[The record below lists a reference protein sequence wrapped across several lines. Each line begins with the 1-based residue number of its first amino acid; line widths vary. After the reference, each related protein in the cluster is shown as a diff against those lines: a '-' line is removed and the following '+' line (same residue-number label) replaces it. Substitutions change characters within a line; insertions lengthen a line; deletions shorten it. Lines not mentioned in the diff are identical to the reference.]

1 MKVKDYR
8 AVNSGSLLGFVTI
21 ITAEGF
27 EMKGFKLI
35 DGPNGLFVA
44 SPSVKGTDND
54 GNDKYY
60 DQVWIPKEL
69 NQELLELVSNEVDS
83 EDLASNTNNAQVPF

>member
-1 MKVKDYR
+1 MKVKDFR
-8 AVNSGSLLGFVTI
+8 KVNSGSLVGFLTVVTS
-21 ITAEGF
+21 EGF

-35 DGPNGLFVA
+35 EGQNGLFVA
-44 SPSVKGTDND
+44 SPSVKGTDQD

-69 NQELLELVSNEVDS
+69 NEELLSLVSNEVDAT
-83 EDLASNTNNAQVPF
+83 DLAPENPQVPF

>member
-1 MKVKDYR
+1 MTVTDYR
-8 AVNSGSLLGFVTI
+8 AVNKGSLLGFVTVV
-21 ITAEGF
+21 TSEGF

-69 NQELLELVSNEVDS
+69 NQELLELVSNSVDAPAMS
-83 EDLASNTNNAQVPF
+83 QDNPQVPF